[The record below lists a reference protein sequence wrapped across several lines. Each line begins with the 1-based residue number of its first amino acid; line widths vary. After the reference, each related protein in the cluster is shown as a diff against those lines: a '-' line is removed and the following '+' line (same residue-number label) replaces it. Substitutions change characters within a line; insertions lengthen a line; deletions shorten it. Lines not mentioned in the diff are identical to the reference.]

1 MMRQLMA
8 AFVLLAAAA
17 ASGRAADEINFEKQ
31 IQPIFA
37 AHCVKCHGEAKAQG
51 KMRLDSVAGIEQKLA
66 AKPKLLVAH
75 QPDESELYRRL
86 ILPADNPKRM
96 PKGGDPLPQDAIDLI
111 ARWIDQG
118 AVMTPAAIATSDPV
132 PTADKEPAQQSYPEV
147 AEAPQASI
155 DKLVAA
161 GARVAPLCAGSHL
174 LDVSFAGKGTP
185 PGDAEVALLADVAEQ
200 VYMLNLADA
209 KVSAAGLAPL
219 AALKNL
225 AWLHLERS
233 SVSDDSLA
241 SVEGL
246 AQLRY
251 LNLYGTPITDRGLKH
266 LERLGHL
273 ERLYLWQ
280 SKVSYDAATSLEQAM
295 PGLIVNLGF
304 DHPEVVRRR
313 LAKELEAA
321 KKQLAV
327 AKAETVKLEQ
337 QLKDAQAA
345 VEAATT
351 QLGDIEKQFKAVES
365 PTDGS

>member
-8 AFVLLAAAA
+8 AFALLAAAA
-17 ASGRAADEINFEKQ
+17 SSGRAADNIDFEKQ

-66 AKPKLLVAH
+66 TKPKLLVAH

-86 ILPADNPKRM
+86 ILPADSPKRM
-96 PKGGDPLPQDAIDLI
+96 PKGGDPLPPDAIDLI

-219 AALKNL
+219 ATLKNL
-225 AWLHLERS
+225 AWLHLERAS
-233 SVSDDSLA
+233 ASDDSLA
-241 SVEGL
+241 LVGGL

-251 LNLYGTPITDRGLKH
+251 LNLYGTPITDNGLKH
-266 LERLGHL
+266 LERLRHL

-280 SKVSYDAATSLEQAM
+280 TKVSYDAAMSLEQTM

-321 KKQLAV
+321 KKQLAA

-337 QLKDAQAA
+337 QLKDAQTA

-365 PTDGS
+365 PADGS

>member
-1 MMRQLMA
+1 
-8 AFVLLAAAA
+8 
-17 ASGRAADEINFEKQ
+17 
-31 IQPIFA
+31 
-37 AHCVKCHGEAKAQG
+37 
-51 KMRLDSVAGIEQKLA
+51 
-66 AKPKLLVAH
+66 
-75 QPDESELYRRL
+75 
-86 ILPADNPKRM
+86 
-96 PKGGDPLPQDAIDLI
+96 
-111 ARWIDQG
+111 
-118 AVMTPAAIATSDPV
+118 MTPAAIATSDPV
-132 PTADKEPAQQSYPEV
+132 PTADDPVPTAEKEPAQQSYPEV
-147 AEAPQASI
+147 AEAPQAAI
-155 DKLVAA
+155 DKLVEA

-185 PGDAEVALLADVAEQ
+185 PGDVEVALLADVGEQ

-225 AWLHLERS
+225 AWLHLERA
-233 SVSDDSLA
+233 SVNDDSLA
-241 SVEGL
+241 SVGGL

-251 LNLYGTPITDRGLKH
+251 LNLYGTPITDSGLKR

-280 SKVSYDAATSLEQAM
+280 TKVSYDAAMSLEQTM
-295 PGLIVNLGF
+295 PRLIVNLGF

-321 KKQLAV
+321 KTQLAA

-351 QLGDIEKQFKAVES
+351 QLGDVEKQFKAVES
-365 PTDGS
+365 PADGS